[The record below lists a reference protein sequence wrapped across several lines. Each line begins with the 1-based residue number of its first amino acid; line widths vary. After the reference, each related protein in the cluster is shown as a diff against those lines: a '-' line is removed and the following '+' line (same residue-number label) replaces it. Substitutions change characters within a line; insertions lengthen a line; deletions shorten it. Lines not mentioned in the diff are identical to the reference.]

1 MFVGELKSW
10 SSRRAVLPAAVVR
23 AFEALDRL
31 GVATLAAG
39 RYEIE
44 EGMFVMIQEPS
55 TKLLAATRPEA
66 HREHAD
72 IQIVIAGVERLGFAL
87 ADPELVPLE
96 DKLATGDIAFYPS
109 PRHESFVDLVPGQYV
124 IFYPGDLHRPCCA
137 IGEPAPERKAVVKI
151 HRSLL
156 GL

>member
-44 EGMFVMIQEPS
+44 EGLFVMIQEPT

-72 IQIVIAGVERLGFAL
+72 IQIVLDGVERLGFAP
-87 ADPELVPLE
+87 ADP
-96 DKLATGDIAFYPS
+96 
-109 PRHESFVDLVPGQYV
+109 
-124 IFYPGDLHRPCCA
+124 
-137 IGEPAPERKAVVKI
+137 
-151 HRSLL
+151 
-156 GL
+156 